1 MGSRKLLLQFTEHND
16 GVQCCDLSPDTSL
29 VVSAD
34 IGAEVIVSVH
44 VHVPMYMYMTHMHM
58 TTYIHTYIHMIHTYV
73 HVHTIVLHN
82 VTLMSV

>member
-44 VHVPMYMYMTHMHM
+44 TC
-58 TTYIHTYIHMIHTYV
+58 THTYV
-73 HVHTIVLHN
+73 RTCTHYRTP
-82 VTLMSV
+82 